1 MREKLCS
8 IAVEYNHTQP
18 SISLAIC
25 LLNPCNTCR
34 IANAMATSG
43 REWGELVAFN
53 NSGTY
58 CNQYMVVDLKLFRP
72 GEELQPDLLWVI
84 EQVPHLL

>member
-1 MREKLCS
+1 
-8 IAVEYNHTQP
+8 
-18 SISLAIC
+18 
-25 LLNPCNTCR
+25 
-34 IANAMATSG
+34 MATSG
-43 REWGELVAFN
+43 REWAELVAFN

-84 EQVPHLL
+84 EQVPHLVPLTCHAEERIYLSGGTMSSWLKLS

>member
-1 MREKLCS
+1 
-8 IAVEYNHTQP
+8 
-18 SISLAIC
+18 
-25 LLNPCNTCR
+25 
-34 IANAMATSG
+34 MATSG
-43 REWGELVAFN
+43 RQWAELVAFK

-84 EQVPHLL
+84 EQVPHLVLLTGHAGRIYLSGGTMSSWLKLS

>member
-1 MREKLCS
+1 
-8 IAVEYNHTQP
+8 
-18 SISLAIC
+18 
-25 LLNPCNTCR
+25 
-34 IANAMATSG
+34 MATSG

-58 CNQYMVVDLKLFRP
+58 CNQYMVVDLKLFSP

-84 EQVPHLL
+84 EQVPHLF